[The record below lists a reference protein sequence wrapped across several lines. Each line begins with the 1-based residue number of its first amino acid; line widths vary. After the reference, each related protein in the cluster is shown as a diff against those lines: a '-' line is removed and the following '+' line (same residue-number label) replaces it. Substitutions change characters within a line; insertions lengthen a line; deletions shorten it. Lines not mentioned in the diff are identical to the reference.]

1 MAKGESLT
9 RVAYEQLREAIL
21 TCRAEPGQRMNIGE
35 WSAHLEVS
43 PGAVR
48 EALSRL
54 TAEGLVVAEPQ
65 RGFRVVAV
73 SVEDLRGLTDA
84 RVTVEGIVVRRS
96 VAQGDVR
103 WETRVVAAHHGLSRT
118 PLDEREAWSRAHAE
132 LHEAVVAACDNAYLL
147 DIRRGLYAKSERYR
161 RLSAPLARTKRNLP
175 DEHRAITDAV
185 LARDGERAAR
195 LLCQHIEATAQ
206 ILERGLFSQP
216 SLRTTT
222 TARTAAADA
231 R

>member
-21 TCRAEPGQRMNIGE
+21 TCHAEPGQRMNIGE

-73 SVEDLRGLTDA
+73 SVEDLRALTDA
-84 RVTVEGIVVRRS
+84 RVTVEEIVVRRS
-96 VAQGDVR
+96 VTRGDVR

-118 PLDEREAWSRAHAE
+118 PLVEREAWSRAHAE
-132 LHEAVVAACDNAYLL
+132 LHEALVAACDNAYLL
-147 DIRRGLYAKSERYR
+147 EIRRGLYAKSERYR
-161 RLSAPLARTKRNLP
+161 RLSAPLSRSRRDVP
-175 DEHRAITDAV
+175 DEHRAITEAV

-195 LLCQHIEATAQ
+195 LLCQHIESTAQ
-206 ILERGLFSQP
+206 ILERGLFSPLAQR
-216 SLRTTT
+216 RTRS
-222 TARTAAADA
+222 ARSTSADA